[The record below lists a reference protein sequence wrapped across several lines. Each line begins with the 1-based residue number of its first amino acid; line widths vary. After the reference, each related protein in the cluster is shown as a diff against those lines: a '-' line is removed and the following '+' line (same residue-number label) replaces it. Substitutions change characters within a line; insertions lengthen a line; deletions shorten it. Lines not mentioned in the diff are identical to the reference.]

1 MVPLTQ
7 IFFCRTNDWILIGT
21 EIVAILFTALHK
33 GRLFTLS
40 VILQFTVFV
49 TFNVEERENFINKLD
64 CGAMVTGGGAEII
77 ETPENCRSD

>member
-1 MVPLTQ
+1 MVPESNF
-7 IFFCRTNDWILIGT
+7 FFCHTNDWILIGT

-49 TFNVEERENFINKLD
+49 KFNVEEMENFINKLD
-64 CGAMVTGGGAEII
+64 CGAMVTSDGAEII
-77 ETPENCRSD
+77 ETPENFRSD